1 MKFENNPVTIE
12 VNDNIYTLP
21 ARTLA
26 VEDKIKAHDEKIP
39 ERNEFENNKELIE
52 ILIGKKAF
60 KEIFPDGKNSNLDHV
75 AMVAFAC
82 LETYYKPKTDADYA
96 RAQKSLEKLQTIQ
109 NAVKKKQ

>member
-12 VNDNIYTLP
+12 VNDNIYELP

-26 VEDKIKAHDEKIP
+26 VEEQIKAHDEKIP

-60 KEIFPDGKNSNLDHV
+60 KEIFPDGKNSNLDHI
-75 AMVAFAC
+75 ATVAFAC
-82 LETYYKPKTDADYA
+82 LEAYYKPKTDADYA

>member
-1 MKFENNPVTIE
+1 MKFENKRITIE
-12 VNDNIYTLP
+12 INDNIYELP

-26 VEDKIKAHDEKIP
+26 VEDQIKAHDEKIP

-60 KEIFPDGKNSNLDHV
+60 KEIFPDGKNSNLDNV

-82 LETYYKPKTDADYA
+82 LETYYKPKTDMDYA
-96 RAQKSLEKLQTIQ
+96 RAKASLEKLQTIQ
-109 NAVKKKQ
+109 NTVKKKQ